1 MTSPRPNALR
11 LPGVLLAAALAGC
24 SILPEKTEV
33 TLFAPDPRVQADPAW
48 PAVDW
53 QLVVPRP
60 VGAALVDSPRIAV
73 RPVPGEVQ
81 VYKSAAWTQP
91 ALDIVHDAVV
101 HAFEDSGRIGGVA
114 RRGEGIDADFQLLL
128 DVRRFD
134 SDYGTAG
141 GPAAVVEIG
150 AKLLAD
156 GSDRVVANRV
166 FLVAEPAGGTDVASV
181 AGAFEQALG
190 EAAGAIV
197 GWTLAEGQ
205 RHAAAGPGGQAS
217 RQPTGSET
225 GSGSG

>member
-1 MTSPRPNALR
+1 MTSIRHPMPRLAGLAF
-11 LPGVLLAAALAGC
+11 AAALAGC
-24 SILPEKTEV
+24 SILPEPPDV
-33 TLFAPDPRVQADPAW
+33 SLFAPDPRVQADAAW

-73 RPVPGEVQ
+73 RPSPGEVQ
-81 VYKSAAWTQP
+81 VYKAAAWTQP
-91 ALDIVHDAVV
+91 ALDIVQDAVV

-114 RRGEGIDADFQLLL
+114 RRGEGINADYQLLL

-134 SDYGTAG
+134 SDYAEPG

-156 GSDRVVANRV
+156 DADQVVANRV
-166 FLVAEPAGGTDVASV
+166 FRASVPAGATDVASV
-181 AGAFEQALG
+181 ARAFEQALG
-190 EAAGAIV
+190 EATRDIV

-205 RHAAAGPGGQAS
+205 RHEAA
-217 RQPTGSET
+217 R
-225 GSGSG
+225 